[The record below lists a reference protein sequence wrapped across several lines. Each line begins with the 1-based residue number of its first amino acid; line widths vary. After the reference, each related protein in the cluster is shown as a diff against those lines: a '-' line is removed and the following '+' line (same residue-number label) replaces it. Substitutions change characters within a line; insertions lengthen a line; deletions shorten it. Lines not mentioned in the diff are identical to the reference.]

1 MSFDS
6 LTFARRLKAAG
17 FSESQAEAL
26 ADASREMVIHDLA
39 TKDDLVALKSE
50 LNTAIAALEERLT
63 LRLTVNVML
72 VSRWPG
78 GLQPH
83 NGDHWGAHQ
92 VPLTTN
98 RG

>member
-63 LRLTVNVML
+63 LRLTVCMGIAL
-72 VSRWPG
+72 AG
-78 GLQPH
+78 GLS
-83 NGDHWGAHQ
+83 
-92 VPLTTN
+92 LTTVII
-98 RG
+98 GALIKFH